1 MLNVVMLSV
10 VAPNINFIWQSEIH
24 LISGYHQC
32 TKEEAAI
39 LGALIYRV
47 KYGESKQELQNL
59 TQMLRELLPTD
70 LVRNLCQEQWHSG
83 RTPNS

>member
-1 MLNVVMLSV
+1 MLSVVMLSV
-10 VAPNINFIWQSEIH
+10 VAPTSHQFYWQSEIH

-32 TKEEAAI
+32 TKEEASI

-70 LVRNLCQEQWHSG
+70 LVRKPLY
-83 RTPNS
+83 